1 MPVSCRLF
9 PRTILIDGRG
19 TFVSLSHFCPTA
31 AALLFQDAPPAEI
44 VDAPASLVD
53 VGPLDGLDA
62 REAWP
67 PLLRPGVLMDLESYD
82 VWERLGVELLTRD
95 GIAPDIALAS
105 LEQVAGQ
112 IALWTLA
119 DGPLVHRVRDA
130 FGVIAPPTVVLAP
143 CDAAVKRWLAARLFA
158 CWIAYQQDGLAAI
171 AGYLRSC
178 FATFAAERTR
188 DDNALEAIRRAELRI
203 MHT

>member
-1 MPVSCRLF
+1 MF
-9 PRTILIDGRG
+9 PRSILIDARG

-31 AALLFQDAPPAEI
+31 AALLFQDAPPAAI

-62 REAWP
+62 RAAWP
-67 PLLRPGVLMDLESYD
+67 PLLRPGVLMDLESYN
-82 VWERLGVELLTRD
+82 VWERLGVELLTRE
-95 GIAPDIALAS
+95 GVAPDTALTS
-105 LEQVAGQ
+105 LELAVVR
-112 IALWTLA
+112 IASWTPA
-119 DGPLVHRVRDA
+119 DGPLVHRVCDA
-130 FGVIAPPTVVLAP
+130 FDVTAPPTVALAR

-158 CWIAYQQDGLAAI
+158 CWVAYQGDGLAAI

-178 FATFAAERTR
+178 FAGFAAELAR
-188 DDNALEAIRRAELRI
+188 DDNALEAIRRTDLRI